1 MRVIRNL
8 TVHDGIAGICWLVL
22 EMYSDIK
29 ELFVAGGSKVTTD
42 DIKGFPQFPPN
53 LGREEI
59 IIKEYFLKFYHRH
72 IPHWGRVLLSLC
84 LKFTMPT
91 SDWALCHQHRVH
103 FHLTLHNKGPS
114 QSKVNS
120 LLHLRLSGNQWK
132 SLFWPS
138 LISTGIA
145 ARWILEFGGTIHFVL
160 IHWVFHC
167 KSVNTTSH
175 FPDIA
180 V

>member
-1 MRVIRNL
+1 M
-8 TVHDGIAGICWLVL
+8 T
-22 EMYSDIK
+22 K
-29 ELFVAGGSKVTTD
+29 D

-59 IIKEYFLKFYHRH
+59 IIKEYFR
-72 IPHWGRVLLSLC
+72 RVLLSLC

-120 LLHLRLSGNQWK
+120 LLHLRLSGNQ
-132 SLFWPS
+132 
-138 LISTGIA
+138 
-145 ARWILEFGGTIHFVL
+145 
-160 IHWVFHC
+160 
-167 KSVNTTSH
+167 
-175 FPDIA
+175 
-180 V
+180 

>member
-42 DIKGFPQFPPN
+42 DIKGFSQFPPN

-91 SDWALCHQHRVH
+91 SDWALCHQHRLH
-103 FHLTLHNKGPS
+103 FHFTLHNKGPS

-120 LLHLRLSGNQWK
+120 LLHL
-132 SLFWPS
+132 SLLAFFNFHRYCCSMDSSILRYNTLCLNPLCIS
-138 LISTGIA
+138 L
-145 ARWILEFGGTIHFVL
+145 
-160 IHWVFHC
+160 
-167 KSVNTTSH
+167 
-175 FPDIA
+175 
-180 V
+180 

>member
-8 TVHDGIAGICWLVL
+8 TVHDRIAGICWLVL

-42 DIKGFPQFPPN
+42 DIQGFPQFPPN

-59 IIKEYFLKFYHRH
+59 IIKEYFFKFYHRH

-114 QSKVNS
+114 QNKVNS

-132 SLFWPS
+132 SLF
-138 LISTGIA
+138 
-145 ARWILEFGGTIHFVL
+145 
-160 IHWVFHC
+160 
-167 KSVNTTSH
+167 
-175 FPDIA
+175 
-180 V
+180 

>member
-1 MRVIRNL
+1 
-8 TVHDGIAGICWLVL
+8 
-22 EMYSDIK
+22 MYSDIK

-59 IIKEYFLKFYHRH
+59 IIKEYFLKFYHTSL
-72 IPHWGRVLLSLC
+72 IEVESFLVFVLSSPCLPQIGLC
-84 LKFTMPT
+84 VIN
-91 SDWALCHQHRVH
+91 RVH

-132 SLFWPS
+132 SLF
-138 LISTGIA
+138 
-145 ARWILEFGGTIHFVL
+145 
-160 IHWVFHC
+160 
-167 KSVNTTSH
+167 
-175 FPDIA
+175 
-180 V
+180 